1 MPQRRTERPVLVV
14 EDHEDTREMVELFL
28 KHDGFTVRTAIHGLD
43 ALKRVAHDPPCL
55 ILLDVTMP
63 VMDGITFAR
72 KLRES
77 DDRDLAA
84 APIILL
90 TALPD
95 ADVNEALKETGAL
108 DVIHKPISFD
118 KVLTVVGRH
127 CHAAGSCE

>member
-1 MPQRRTERPVLVV
+1 
-14 EDHEDTREMVELFL
+14 
-28 KHDGFTVRTAIHGLD
+28 
-43 ALKRVAHDPPCL
+43 
-55 ILLDVTMP
+55 
-63 VMDGITFAR
+63 MDGITFAR

-77 DDRDLAA
+77 DDRDLAG

-95 ADVNEALKETGAL
+95 ADANEALKETGAL